1 MRTKTL
7 EQNSADA
14 LAGLQID
21 LLSKMRA
28 GNMTFEQIK
37 WFNNLSF
44 GEREKLMGK
53 EPEKVIILKL
63 LSGGK
68 KILLDAC
75 DGKEIITNAKDV
87 FLSGIHGDLKNWNTN
102 KLGIATKETEVR
114 VHEMLQNANF
124 AQMFGFL
131 ETDLDKLC
139 LTQAQ
144 IINFC
149 KKHFSW
155 LRKRGQGTF
164 FLFKVE
170 DQFLVAYVRVCSDV
184 LRMNVYKFMYD
195 IVWNAMYE
203 HRLVVPQ
210 MNP

>member
-21 LLSKMRA
+21 LLSKMRT

-87 FLSGIHGDLKNWNTN
+87 FLSGIYGDLKNWNTN

-149 KKHFSW
+149 KKHFIW
-155 LRKRGQGTF
+155 LRKHGQGTF

-170 DQFLVAYVRVCSDV
+170 PVPCCLRARV
-184 LRMNVYKFMYD
+184 
-195 IVWNAMYE
+195 
-203 HRLVVPQ
+203 
-210 MNP
+210 